1 MQALSAPRVW
11 ADNRVDIKN
20 QTKGEQTVQKGEITA
35 HLKALGCHVRENEPL
50 AAYTSFKIGGAADWL
65 ITVNNQDTAAAVLRF
80 CAQEK
85 LPLFV
90 LGNGSNLL
98 VSDRGVEGIVLRVDC
113 GKEGLTAQ
121 GTQVTAHAAVPL
133 SRLCRFACEHGLS
146 GLEFAYGIPGTVG
159 GGTYMNAGAYGGQLS
174 DVISGV
180 TVLTPSG
187 DVRELSADELD
198 FGYRHSVFMEQSFLI
213 WSVTLDLKQG
223 ESTEIH
229 KAMEQHLCCRREKQ
243 PLEYPSGGSFFKRP
257 TGYFAGALIEQSGL
271 KGASVGGAQIS
282 EKHAGFL
289 INRGGATCDE
299 VLELCRQVQKTVQ
312 DCFGVTLEREVQFIG
327 RQ

>member
-1 MQALSAPRVW
+1 MQ
-11 ADNRVDIKN
+11 K
-20 QTKGEQTVQKGEITA
+20 EEITA
-35 HLKALGCHVRENEPL
+35 RLKALGCQVRENEPL
-50 AAYTSFKIGGAADWL
+50 AAYTSFKIGGAADCL
-65 ITVNNQDTAAAVLRF
+65 VTVNTRDTAAAVLRF
-80 CAQEK
+80 CTQEN

-98 VSDRGVEGIVLRVDC
+98 VSDRGVEGVILRVDC
-113 GKEGLTAQ
+113 GKDGLTAK
-121 GTQVTAHAAVPL
+121 GTQVTAQAAVPL

-174 DVISGV
+174 DVIKSVMALTQTGE
-180 TVLTPSG
+180 VL
-187 DVRELSADELD
+187 ELSADTLD
-198 FGYRHSVFMEQSFLI
+198 FDYRHSVFMEQPFLI
-213 WSVTLDLKQG
+213 WSVTLDLERG
-223 ESTEIH
+223 ESTEIR

-257 TGYFAGALIEQSGL
+257 KGFFAGALIEQCGL
-271 KGASVGGAQIS
+271 KGATVGGAQIS

-299 VLELCRQVQKTVQ
+299 VLELCRQVQQTVK
-312 DCFGVTLEREVQFIG
+312 DRFGVTLEREVQFIG
-327 RQ
+327 RP